1 MEKNKRRIMVAV
13 IAAVVLAALVFAFA
27 GCSSST
33 SILQV
38 TENGTYSTDGY
49 DSVSVEV
56 PSASYDVTI
65 SESESDYSGETLV
78 DTIAR
83 VRPTVV
89 DVDAVLSYNLGTGEA
104 TAGTSAGSGVIIGG
118 ETAGVVGT
126 DSNTAYDRYYIVT
139 NHHVINDSG
148 YYHASYSVDVLT
160 IDDDGNESTT
170 VYEAKLIGSS
180 PSRDIAVL
188 VIDPPDGTQ
197 LSVATFVADSDTVRV
212 GTEVFAIGN
221 PLGILGGTV
230 TKGIVSATKR
240 EVTVDE
246 IGTMTLMQT
255 DTAINSGNSGG
266 GLFDTNGN
274 LVGIINSGYDSY
286 NNQSVEGL
294 NFAIPGNDAKYAA
307 QQLIENH
314 DEDNE
319 GNVTDYG
326 FVTGDVLL
334 DVSYNTYLVYES
346 SRPSQDNYN
355 YYVGACA
362 TSSSSPLA
370 GDWGVNYIKALIS
383 ITVDGTETDL
393 SPNSDESTYALYEKA
408 TAAFD
413 SIEVGSSVT
422 IQYRDIYEIFNR
434 RYFNDSEIKTLD
446 FEATQYTYIPVSAA

>member
-188 VIDPPDGTQ
+188 VIDPPEGTQ
-197 LSVATFVADSDTVRV
+197 LSVATFVADSDTVKV

-230 TKGIVSATKR
+230 TQGIVSATKR
-240 EVTVDE
+240 EVMVED

-286 NNQSVEGL
+286 NGQSVEGL
-294 NFAIPGNDAKYAA
+294 NFAIPGNDAKDTAK
-307 QQLIENH
+307 QLIETH
-314 DEDNE
+314 DEDDE
-319 GNVTDYG
+319 GNVIKYG
-326 FVTGDVLL
+326 SVTGDVLL
-334 DVSYNTYLVYES
+334 NVSYNKYSIYES
-346 SRPSQDNYN
+346 SSPQSNSKD
-355 YYVGACA
+355 YVGACA

-393 SPNSDESTYALYEKA
+393 SPNSNESIDSLYAKA

-422 IQYRDIYEIFNR
+422 IQYRDIYEIFNK

>member
-1 MEKNKRRIMVAV
+1 MVAV

-294 NFAIPGNDAKYAA
+294 NFAIPGNDAKDTAK
-307 QQLIENH
+307 QLIETH
-314 DEDNE
+314 DEDDE
-319 GNVTDYG
+319 GNVIKYG
-326 FVTGDVLL
+326 SVTGDVLL
-334 DVSYNTYLVYES
+334 NVSYNKYSIYES
-346 SRPSQDNYN
+346 SSPQSNSKD
-355 YYVGACA
+355 YVGACA

-370 GDWGVNYIKALIS
+370 SEWGVNYVKALIS

-393 SPNSDESTYALYEKA
+393 SPNSNESIDSLYAKA

-422 IQYRDIYEIFNR
+422 IQYRDIYEIFNK
-434 RYFNDSEIKTLD
+434 RYFNDNEIKTLD
-446 FEATQYTYIPVSAA
+446 FVATQYTYIPASAA

>member
-89 DVDAVLSYNLGTGEA
+89 DVDAILSYNLGTGEA

-197 LSVATFVADSDTVRV
+197 LSVATFVADSDTVKV

-230 TKGIVSATKR
+230 TQGIVSATKR
-240 EVTVDE
+240 EVMVED

-286 NNQSVEGL
+286 NGQSVEGL
-294 NFAIPGNDAKYAA
+294 NFAIPGNDAKDTAK
-307 QQLIENH
+307 QLIETH
-314 DEDNE
+314 DEDDE
-319 GNVTDYG
+319 GNVIKYG
-326 FVTGDVLL
+326 SVTGDVLL
-334 DVSYNTYLVYES
+334 NVSYNKYSIYES
-346 SRPSQDNYN
+346 SSPQSNSKD
-355 YYVGACA
+355 YVGACA

-370 GDWGVNYIKALIS
+370 SEWGVNYVKALIS

-393 SPNSDESTYALYEKA
+393 SPNSNESIDSLYAKA

-422 IQYRDIYEIFNR
+422 IQYRDIYEIFNK
-434 RYFNDSEIKTLD
+434 RYFNDNEIKTLD
-446 FEATQYTYIPVSAA
+446 FVATQYTYIPASAA